1 MSSLSN
7 YPDRRAV
14 VGALAAVPALPSLFG
29 LFGPTPARAQT
40 QMTSAGKG
48 FPFAVYG
55 DSRPMMYL
63 PSKEGNP
70 DLNQLF
76 VEMFGLV
83 MPEKIA
89 EEVVKRDVKVTFD
102 PVTHELIQIVMPF
115 ESKSEVMTLTVDQG
129 WVTEASVEDVKLLPG
144 VHRTMFRLQGGDWV
158 ARDCQGRSSVGDGTT
173 TAPWR
178 RPIVMKAV
186 VAALLDERIS
196 GATLVTQTLSGAPR
210 RVRLPQRIP

>member
-1 MSSLSN
+1 MSSSSN

-14 VGALAAVPALPSLFG
+14 VATLAALPVLPSLFG

-83 MPEKIA
+83 MPEKLA

-115 ESKSEVMTLTVDQG
+115 ESKAKS
-129 WVTEASVEDVKLLPG
+129 
-144 VHRTMFRLQGGDWV
+144 
-158 ARDCQGRSSVGDGTT
+158 
-173 TAPWR
+173 
-178 RPIVMKAV
+178 
-186 VAALLDERIS
+186 
-196 GATLVTQTLSGAPR
+196 
-210 RVRLPQRIP
+210 

>member
-89 EEVVKRDVKVTFD
+89 EGVVKRDVKVTFD

-158 ARDCQGRSSVGDGTT
+158 AREIVRDVQSGRAEFVISSGDVI
-173 TAPWR
+173 W
-178 RPIVMKAV
+178 
-186 VAALLDERIS
+186 
-196 GATLVTQTLSGAPR
+196 
-210 RVRLPQRIP
+210 

>member
-1 MSSLSN
+1 LSN

-14 VGALAAVPALPSLFG
+14 VGALAAVLALPSLFG
-29 LFGPTPARAQT
+29 LFGPTPARVQT
-40 QMTSAGKG
+40 QMTSAGEG

-89 EEVVKRDVKVTFD
+89 EGVVKRDVKVTFD
-102 PVTHELIQIVMPF
+102 LVTHELIQSVMPF
-115 ESKSEVMTLTVDQG
+115 ESKAKS
-129 WVTEASVEDVKLLPG
+129 
-144 VHRTMFRLQGGDWV
+144 
-158 ARDCQGRSSVGDGTT
+158 
-173 TAPWR
+173 
-178 RPIVMKAV
+178 
-186 VAALLDERIS
+186 
-196 GATLVTQTLSGAPR
+196 
-210 RVRLPQRIP
+210 

>member
-14 VGALAAVPALPSLFG
+14 VSALAAVPVLPSLFG
-29 LFGPTPARAQT
+29 PTPVRAQT
-40 QMTSAGKG
+40 QITSAGKG

-115 ESKSEVMTLTVDQG
+115 ESKTEVMTLTVDQG
-129 WVTEASVEDVKLLPG
+129 WVTEAS
-144 VHRTMFRLQGGDWV
+144 RTSNSSLECIGRCSVCRAAIGWR
-158 ARDCQGRSSVGDGTT
+158 AR
-173 TAPWR
+173 
-178 RPIVMKAV
+178 
-186 VAALLDERIS
+186 
-196 GATLVTQTLSGAPR
+196 LSGRFNPAAPSSWSAAVMSYGGGTR
-210 RVRLPQRIP
+210 ALP